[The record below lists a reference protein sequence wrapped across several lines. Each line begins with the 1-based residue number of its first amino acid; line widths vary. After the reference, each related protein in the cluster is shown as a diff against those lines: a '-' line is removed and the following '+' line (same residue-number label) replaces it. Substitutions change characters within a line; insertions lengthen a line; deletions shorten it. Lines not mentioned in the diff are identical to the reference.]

1 MKEII
6 REEDIESVILSDESA
21 VCVYTKMKDTMTYA
35 TSYSYRTL
43 EEGKTFCTMCG
54 YIYPKEGNEICPA
67 CKGNNLDTISY
78 KEMPRLIMDMI
89 DDHVKVSIKV
99 RDDDNMHEFFIP
111 EKTKCE

>member
-43 EEGKTFCTMCG
+43 EEGGKTFAGC
-54 YIYPKEGNEICPA
+54 A
-67 CKGNNLDTISY
+67 ISIQK
-78 KEMPRLIMDMI
+78 KEMRFVL
-89 DDHVKVSIKV
+89 HVKGIIWILYLI
-99 RDDDNMHEFFIP
+99 RRCLDLLWI
-111 EKTKCE
+111 